1 MIILFRNDITGVIIR
16 KATIL
21 HRKTVAFGV

>member
-1 MIILFRNDITGVIIR
+1 MIILFRNEVTGVTTG